1 MPDFSSLR
9 QAALDLHEEQR
20 FSEAEQ
26 AYRSALQLHDQDDQ
40 LWSRLS
46 QLYEAMGRPIEAAK
60 AMAKATS
67 LKPRHAPYHDRMG
80 RLLEAI
86 ADPVQ
91 AIQAYRNAIALQA
104 SFFEPYLPLAQL
116 LMAQGETGEAEAVL
130 RQASILQPQNSAVY
144 HCLGQ
149 VLNQQGRLDEA
160 IAAFEN
166 AHTLSSNDSR
176 ILEDLGQAYQQRAS
190 LNQMRA
196 DLCLGFAAYRRS
208 DHPASATYFQ
218 RFLGTPGTGIATE
231 VLEQAYRAQVNS
243 LQALGRLEET
253 IAVYRAAVQRLPQ
266 AARLHYNRVLFL
278 RDSGLTEAAAA
289 AGQEAV
295 QALPDSLAAQ
305 LAHKLLLPILY
316 RQPEE
321 IPQIRQRFLQGLEG
335 LSQVSL
341 DTEQERHSAL
351 EAIERHANFYL
362 GYQGYNDRGL
372 QAAYGKLV
380 HRILSANF
388 SDWMQPRPAPPP
400 TATGKLRIGYL
411 SDCMRRQT
419 VGKLSIGWLRHCDRQ
434 RFETYCYSI
443 NAAQDE
449 ITAEFQRYSDYFR
462 QLPNNL
468 TAIAQQVLA
477 DQLHVLVFLD
487 IGMHPKVNA
496 IAGLRLAPV
505 QSVTWGHPITSGL
518 PNIDYFL
525 SCDLMEPT
533 NAEEHYCEQ
542 LIRLPNIGFSYDK
555 PAIPPANKTRADFGL
570 RDDAVV
576 YLSCQSLFKYLPQY
590 DWIFAAIAQ
599 QVPQAQFA
607 FLEHS
612 AAAVNQLFQERLQRA
627 FAAFGLR
634 SEDFCVMVP
643 RLGHVSYLSLNQRS
657 DIFLDTLDWSGGNTT
672 LEAIACGLPV
682 VTRPGAFMRG
692 RHAYGILQMLGV
704 TDTIAPSE
712 AEYVQVAVRLGQ
724 DRGLRQQIAQR
735 ILAAHDKL
743 YGDRTCVRALETFF
757 EQAIRRTRQGMF

>member
-9 QAALDLHEEQR
+9 QAALALHENQR
-20 FSEAEQ
+20 FPEAEQ
-26 AYRSALQLHDQDDQ
+26 AYHSALQLNDQDDP
-40 LWSRLS
+40 LWHGLSRV
-46 QLYEAMGRPIEAAK
+46 YEAMGRPTDAAK
-60 AMAKATS
+60 AMAKAVS
-67 LKPRHAPYHDRMG
+67 LQPHHAPYHNRMG

-86 ADPVQ
+86 QDPDQ
-91 AIQAYRNAIALQA
+91 ALRAYRNAIALDA
-104 SFFEPYLPLAQL
+104 SFFEPYLPLAEL
-116 LMAQGETGEAEAVL
+116 LMAQGETDEAEAVL
-130 RQASILQPQNSAVY
+130 RQASALQPQNPTVY
-144 HCLGQ
+144 HRLGQ
-149 VLNQQGRLDEA
+149 VLGQQGRLDEA
-160 IAAFEN
+160 IAALEN
-166 AHTLSSNDSR
+166 AHTLRSNDAE
-176 ILEDLGQAYQQRAS
+176 ILEDLGQAYQQRAAV
-190 LNQMRA
+190 NQMRA

-208 DHPASATYFQ
+208 DHPASITHFQ
-218 RFLGTPGTGIATE
+218 RFLETPGAGIAAD
-231 VLEQAYRAQVNS
+231 VLEQAYRALINS
-243 LQALGRLEET
+243 LQALGQQEKT
-253 IAVYRAAVQRLPQ
+253 IAVYQAAVQRLPQ

-278 RDSGLTEAAAA
+278 RDSGLNEAAAT
-289 AGQEAV
+289 AGKEAV

-305 LAHKLLLPILY
+305 LADKLLLPILY

-321 IPQIRQRFLQGLEG
+321 IPRTRQRFLQGLEALG
-335 LSQVSL
+335 QISL
-341 DTEQERHSAL
+341 DTAQERQSAL

-372 QAAYGKLV
+372 QVAYGKLV
-380 HRILSANF
+380 HRVLSANF
-388 SDWMQPRPAPPP
+388 PDWMQPRPVPP
-400 TATGKLRIGYL
+400 ATGKLRIGYL

-434 RFETYCYSI
+434 RFEVYCYSI
-443 NAAQDE
+443 NSAQDE
-449 ITAEFQRYSDYFR
+449 ITAEFQRHSDSFR

-468 TAIAQQVLA
+468 AAIAQQVLA

-505 QSVTWGHPITSGL
+505 QAVTWGHPITSGL
-518 PNIDYFL
+518 PNMDYFL
-525 SCDLMEPT
+525 SCELMEPE

-542 LIRLPNIGFSYDK
+542 LVLLPNIGFSYEK
-555 PAIPPANKTRADFGL
+555 PSIPTPHKTRADFGL

-612 AAAVNQLFQERLQRA
+612 AAAVNQLFQARLQRA
-627 FAAFGLR
+627 FGAVGLR

-657 DIFLDTLDWSGGNTT
+657 DIFLDTFDWSGGNTT

-692 RHAYGILQMLGV
+692 RHAYGILRMLGV
-704 TDTIAPSE
+704 TDTIAASE

-724 DRGLRQQIAQR
+724 EPTLRQQVRER
-735 ILAAHDKL
+735 IIAAHDRL
-743 YGDRTCVRALETFF
+743 YGDRACVQALETFF
-757 EQAIRRTRQGMF
+757 EQAVGRTRPGGVS